1 MAKDSEDK
9 REIRRRDIMKAT
21 LRVFSEKGYTP
32 MVLDDVAREAGIAKG
47 TLYLYFKDKEDLFH
61 STIMSVIEDY
71 AELLERELRDDMPPL
86 EVLELTAR
94 SFISYF
100 GKNRD
105 FFNIHITVI
114 TYNLMSNYSRLFGD
128 LMNRHREFFSF
139 LSGVMEGGKR
149 QGVIRRDA
157 PTRDLVIAYYG
168 ILDQSVSSMVLYQ
181 DGGEMDPE
189 QMARS
194 AMNIFLQGAAS
205 R

>member
-9 REIRRRDIMKAT
+9 RELRRRDIMKAT
-21 LRVFSEKGYTP
+21 LRVFSEKGYSP

-71 AELLERELRDDMPPL
+71 AEMLERELRDDMPPL

-105 FFNIHITVI
+105 FFNIHLTVI